1 MPVVEFTLRW
11 PDGEE
16 QHCSSPST
24 VIFEHFESGQTFPVP
39 ELVARMRLALEA
51 ASERVRARYGFA
63 CTGAAEQLAAI
74 EHAASRYGAD
84 AGPATVVQVG
94 KPAIPEVR
102 RAS

>member
-11 PDGEE
+11 PDGV
-16 QHCSSPST
+16 QQRCSSPST
-24 VIFEHFESGQTFPVP
+24 VIYEHFESGQVLPVP
-39 ELVARMRLALEA
+39 ELVARMRVALDA

-74 EHAASRYGAD
+74 EDAASRYAGD
-84 AGPATVVQVG
+84 AGPATVVAVG
-94 KPAIPEVR
+94 KPAVPEVR